1 MITITNPYNPSILKE
16 GYGSNTSACLTH
28 YTHGSDR
35 MGNLVTLWYP
45 GGPDSSI
52 VEHLVQFQKGLGSSP
67 GLVTFHAA
75 IGLPDSSPI
84 MLLLA
89 NIGKDS
95 SPMNPLHAHVAR
107 LHLKQETTF
116 SMIVNTTN
124 NHGTPNETPSKTSSY
139 SWIITQA
146 YSAFKKASYSSS
158 STILLY
164 IAMHL
169 ILSFPILFSNS
180 FFLLPLS

>member
-1 MITITNPYNPSILKE
+1 MTMTNPYNPPILKKSH
-16 GYGSNTSACLTH
+16 GSNTSTCPTH
-28 YTHGSDR
+28 YVHGS
-35 MGNLVTLWYP
+35 
-45 GGPDSSI
+45 
-52 VEHLVQFQKGLGSSP
+52 
-67 GLVTFHAA
+67 
-75 IGLPDSSPI
+75 PDSSPI
-84 MLLLA
+84 MLPLA

-116 SMIVNTTN
+116 SMIANATN
-124 NHGTPNETPSKTSSY
+124 NHGTTNKTPSKMSSH

-146 YSAFKKASYSSS
+146 HSAFKKASHSSS

-164 IAMHL
+164 IAMHF